1 MDAQGRGR
9 ADDIDPADQWVL
21 NPNTGEYELRL
32 GPSAPQSA
40 VPGPR
45 RPRSS
50 DAAPP
55 ARGRKEAAGRPR
67 REGSGR
73 EGSGREAARREGAG
87 REGARREGAGRENR
101 SRETGR
107 RDPQGRE
114 AARREGA
121 AREGAGRAVPPP
133 RRRRG
138 APEEPP
144 PGRRGRRPVK
154 KSSKGKKILL
164 WTGGTMAFVLVAG
177 AGAAYLYV
185 QHLNDNIASVSDDGA
200 STGGFEKDKAINIL
214 LIGTDK
220 RTGKGNESYGDAG
233 SVGHADTTILLHVSK
248 DRSNAT
254 ALSIPRDLI
263 VDVPDCPTTQDD
275 GSQKVIPGTQRV
287 RFNTSL
293 GQDGRTP
300 SCTMRT
306 VTELTG
312 VKPDNFMVADFNA
325 VKTLTSAVGGVEVCL
340 GKDID
345 DPDSHLKLSKGTHTI
360 EGEQALAF
368 VRTRHAVGFGGD
380 LSRIGL
386 QQQFLSALMR
396 KLKSN
401 DTLTSPQKMLDL
413 AEAGTEALTVD
424 SQLDSIGKLKDLG
437 LELGKLNVKNLTFT
451 TVPVIDNPTEK
462 VKATVVLDDSKATQV
477 FNMIRNDV
485 SFTAV
490 KQKKKKEA
498 AAVAA
503 RLKGSKAPAS
513 EVRVRIL
520 NGGAV
525 SGSAQKML
533 QYLQVEEG
541 VTKSEN
547 AGNAPEALKRTTLEY
562 APEQAGQ
569 ARRLA
574 AIMGLSGSAMK
585 PGDSVTNSQ
594 GLPAITLT
602 LGKDFEGAGVPLT
615 APDKAPEGVDK
626 STADKVECAK

>member
-1 MDAQGRGR
+1 MDAQSRGR
-9 ADDIDPADQWVL
+9 ADDVDPADQWVL
-21 NPNTGEYELRL
+21 NPDTGEYELR
-32 GPSAPQSA
+32 PPASAPRSG
-40 VPGPR
+40 VPSPR
-45 RPRSS
+45 K
-50 DAAPP
+50 PP
-55 ARGRKEAAGRPR
+55 ASGTGRAERGRTRTPGRARTEAP
-67 REGSGR
+67 
-73 EGSGREAARREGAG
+73 
-87 REGARREGAGRENR
+87 
-101 SRETGR
+101 
-107 RDPQGRE
+107 
-114 AARREGA
+114 
-121 AREGAGRAVPPP
+121 GRAVPPP

-138 APEEPP
+138 APQEPP

-154 KSSKGKKILL
+154 KTSKGKKALL
-164 WTGGTMAFVLVAG
+164 WTGGTMAFVLLAG
-177 AGAAYLYV
+177 AGAGYLYIE
-185 QHLNDNIASVSDDGA
+185 HLNDNIASVSDDGA
-200 STGGFEKDKAINIL
+200 GTGGFQKDRAINIL

-263 VDVPDCPTTQDD
+263 VDVPDCPTTQED
-275 GSQKVIPGTQRV
+275 GTQKVIPGSRQV

-401 DTLTSPQKMLDL
+401 DTLTSPSKMLDL

-437 LELGKLNVKNLTFT
+437 LELGKLDTKNLTFAT
-451 TVPVIDNPTEK
+451 TPVVDNPAEK
-462 VKATVVLDDSKATQV
+462 VKSTVVLNESSAAQV
-477 FNMIRNDV
+477 FRMIRDDV

-490 KQKKKKEA
+490 KQQKKKEKA
-498 AAVAA
+498 AEAA
-503 RLKGSKAPAS
+503 RLKGTKAPAS
-513 EVRVRIL
+513 EVRVRVL

-525 SGSAQKML
+525 AGSAQETLSWL
-533 QYLQVEEG
+533 QNEEG
-541 VTKSEN
+541 VTRSEN
-547 AGNAPEALKRTTLEY
+547 GGNAPAELAKTTLEY
-562 APEQAGQ
+562 SPDQADQ

-574 AIMGLSGSAMK
+574 DLMGLSGSAMK
-585 PGDSVTNSQ
+585 PGESVTNAQ
-594 GLPAITLT
+594 GLPSMTLT
-602 LGKDFEGAGVPLT
+602 LGKDFKGAGVPLT
-615 APDKAPEGVDK
+615 APAKAPEDVQK